1 MIFNVT
7 EKMSSRKNPPGAK
20 PINRQSMNPH
30 HDSFSDN
37 SSNDDSEMKKNPTSK
52 SKKRKVREDASN
64 SSLKRKKASKKDD
77 IIILTSPKGSRH
89 AAIAEPNDFSMSNIP
104 RRKVPVVASAATM
117 TQIPGRMPQLNPT
130 DSIMVTPSKE
140 SALLPISIEEGNN
153 QHVNS
158 PGSKSSD
165 NASIPDQPPIPQC
178 IFTAGASKMVVV
190 HDDNNSNAN
199 AMQIV
204 SPRDSST
211 VASSVQDSVSR
222 VLHNPYAK
230 TYRGNNSNESRNAT
244 GNEVTT
250 SRVGM
255 SNLFTS
261 GVAPPPQF
269 PDKAVLRCAYIN
281 TTNEQTVIFL
291 FEQRGGKAFWVQNL
305 INKAINARKPWVV
318 TTFPFAASESDSVGA
333 AYWHIK
339 NTKVTVGDTTYGIKL
354 FHYTTENIQNTIEL
368 TKTAHAL
375 QNELMLAGSVIQ
387 IIIDDDNLF
396 LYNRSCVWSNLISE
410 LNCYD
415 RLHYELNIDYFS
427 PSIWDNHR
435 ETLGKYFFPR
445 NLSKNQ
451 AFKLYAPIEEIRA
464 NIPRI
469 QALLEEIEARNT
481 ERNHQLNIIRNVG
494 ANMNPMDDIIE
505 NVHHISIQQDAVK
518 ENILQDTNN

>member
-1 MIFNVT
+1 
-7 EKMSSRKNPPGAK
+7 
-20 PINRQSMNPH
+20 
-30 HDSFSDN
+30 
-37 SSNDDSEMKKNPTSK
+37 
-52 SKKRKVREDASN
+52 
-64 SSLKRKKASKKDD
+64 
-77 IIILTSPKGSRH
+77 
-89 AAIAEPNDFSMSNIP
+89 MSNIP

-117 TQIPGRMPQLNPT
+117 TQIPGRMPQSNLT

-140 SALLPISIEEGNN
+140 SAITIVGGNN
-153 QHVNS
+153 QNVNS

-165 NASIPDQPPIPQC
+165 NASIPVPPPVPRC
-178 IFTAGASKMVVV
+178 IFTTGASEMEDI
-190 HDDNNSNAN
+190 HDENNSNAK

-211 VASSVQDSVSR
+211 VASVQDSVSK

-230 TYRGNNSNESRNAT
+230 TNHGNNSKELQNIA
-244 GNEVTT
+244 GNEGTT
-250 SRVGM
+250 RRVGL
-255 SNLFTS
+255 SNAFNS
-261 GVAPPPQF
+261 GVVPPQQF
-269 PDKAVLRCAYIN
+269 PDKAILRCAYIN

-318 TTFPFAASESDSVGA
+318 TTFPFAASESASGSSF
-333 AYWHIK
+333 YWHIK

-375 QNELMLAGSVIQ
+375 RDELMVAGCVIQ

-396 LYNRSCVWSNLISE
+396 LYNRSCVWSNVISE

-415 RLHYELNIDYFS
+415 RIHHELNIDYFS
-427 PSIWDNHR
+427 PSMWDNHR

-445 NLSKNQ
+445 NLSKDQ

-464 NIPRI
+464 NIPRT
-469 QALLEEIEARNT
+469 QALVEDIEARNT
-481 ERNHQLNIIRNVG
+481 ERIHQLNIIRNVG
-494 ANMNPMDDIIE
+494 ANMNPMEDIVEHVQHIAIE
-505 NVHHISIQQDAVK
+505 EDTVE
-518 ENILQDTNN
+518 ENILHDVNK